1 MKLDAGIAS
10 NLKGAAATAVKL
22 EQQGYD
28 GALSFETSHD
38 PFFPLVSAAEKTSK
52 IELITSIAVAF
63 SRTPMLLA
71 NIGHDLNS
79 LSEGRFIMGLGSQIR
94 PHITKRFSMPWSEPA
109 NRMREFIS
117 AMRAIWSCWHNGE
130 PLDFRG
136 DFYTHSLMTPMFTPE
151 DNQYGA
157 PKVFLAAV
165 GPLMTQ
171 VAGEVADGVIIHSF
185 STRKYIEEVTL
196 PAIEKGLAKAGRS
209 RSDFQVSYP
218 CFVVTGNTEEEFL
231 ATKAAVTKQIAFYG
245 STPAYRPVLE
255 VHGWGDLQYELNKMS
270 KQGLWDEMGTMI
282 TDEILDEFAVVGET
296 DAAVEKCKNRFD
308 GLVDRTASN
317 FAVRDAEHKQTVMQ
331 KLKG

>member
-10 NLKGAAATAVKL
+10 NLKGAAASAAKL

-38 PFFPLVSAAEKTSK
+38 PFFPLVSAAEKTSQ

-117 AMRAIWSCWHNGE
+117 AMRAIWACWHNGE

-151 DNQYGA
+151 DTQYGA

-185 STRKYIEEVTL
+185 STRKYITDVTL
-196 PAIEKGLAKAGRS
+196 PAMEKGLAKAGRD

-231 ATKAAVTKQIAFYG
+231 ATKTAVTKQIAFYG

-296 DAAVEKCKNRFD
+296 DEAVEKFKQRFD

-317 FAVRDAEHKQTVMQ
+317 FAVRDAEHKQAVMQ

>member
-1 MKLDAGIAS
+1 MKIDGHLTPDWHSIPDHVKKMEAQGFDRV
-10 NLKGAAATAVKL
+10 GTA
-22 EQQGYD
+22 EMN
-28 GALSFETSHD
+28 HD
-38 PFFPLVSAAEKTSK
+38 PFMPLLLAAEHSET
-52 IELITSIAVAF
+52 IEVGTGIAVAF
-63 SRTPMLLA
+63 ARSPMILA

-117 AMRAIWSCWHNGE
+117 AMRAIWACWHNGE

-151 DNQYGA
+151 DTQYGA

-185 STRKYIEEVTL
+185 STRKYITDVTL
-196 PAIEKGLAKAGRS
+196 PAIEKGLAKAGRD

-231 ATKAAVTKQIAFYG
+231 ATKTAVTKQIAFYG

-296 DAAVEKCKNRFD
+296 DEAVEKFKQRFD

-317 FAVRDAEHKQTVMQ
+317 FAVRDAEHKQAVMQ

>member
-1 MKLDAGIAS
+1 
-10 NLKGAAATAVKL
+10 
-22 EQQGYD
+22 
-28 GALSFETSHD
+28 
-38 PFFPLVSAAEKTSK
+38 
-52 IELITSIAVAF
+52 
-63 SRTPMLLA
+63 
-71 NIGHDLNS
+71 
-79 LSEGRFIMGLGSQIR
+79 
-94 PHITKRFSMPWSEPA
+94 MPWSEPA

-117 AMRAIWSCWHNGE
+117 AMRAIWACWHNGE

-151 DNQYGA
+151 DTQYGA

-185 STRKYIEEVTL
+185 STRKYITDVTL
-196 PAIEKGLAKAGRS
+196 PAIEKGLAKAGRD

-231 ATKAAVTKQIAFYG
+231 ATKTAVTKQIAFYG

-296 DAAVEKCKNRFD
+296 DEAVEKFKQRFD

-317 FAVRDAEHKQTVMQ
+317 FAVRDAEHKQAVMQ